1 MKPQPCRWSPPRKPS
16 LALDGILGGA
26 PDIWAGLGS
35 LSQDNCAP
43 HGRGNVLSPSPLII
57 PGIVVISWQFLSLG
71 DGTRLGWV
79 SAVISSPL
87 CSRSPGDE
95 RDLLPGFADLWE
107 RDKIGDKST
116 FSCSG
121 LLEAFSRG
129 ENCWIAAFANSFCF
143 LGAVTPKNNQGINAG
158 APWVGLSSKSW
169 DFVCPRSIS
178 CRISAVLVP
187 APPVCA
193 AVWVGACK
201 GIHWNCSWIC
211 LPGGTVPG
219 Q

>member
-57 PGIVVISWQFLSLG
+57 PGIVVISWQFFSLG

-79 SAVISSPL
+79 SAVISSHSAPAAQGMNEI
-87 CSRSPGDE
+87 CSPALQIYGREIRLVIKALSAARGCWKRFPE
-95 RDLLPGFADLWE
+95 VRTA
-107 RDKIGDKST
+107 
-116 FSCSG
+116 G
-121 LLEAFSRG
+121 LQRLQT
-129 ENCWIAAFANSFCF
+129 AFAF
-143 LGAVTPKNNQGINAG
+143 
-158 APWVGLSSKSW
+158 W
-169 DFVCPRSIS
+169 
-178 CRISAVLVP
+178 
-187 APPVCA
+187 
-193 AVWVGACK
+193 
-201 GIHWNCSWIC
+201 
-211 LPGGTVPG
+211 G